1 MGKIKLQTSKNLLI
15 GAHVSI
21 AGGLHLAFERGASI
35 GCKTIQIFTKSNNQ
49 WKSKPLTDEEIKLYK
64 AAERK
69 FKIHPV
75 ATHDSYLINLCAADN
90 EILKKSRHAFTDELQ
105 RCEALGIPY
114 LIFHPGSHVGAGESE
129 GINKIVESLNLAHEQ
144 TPGFKVKSVLETTAG
159 QGTAIG
165 YKFEHLRKIIDGVDE
180 PKRMAVCLDTNH
192 IFSAGYDIRTEVEY
206 VKTFKEFDAIIG
218 LKRLV
223 VIHCNDSKK
232 EFGARVDRHEHIG
245 KGAIGK
251 DAFGFIM
258 RDKRLSKI
266 PKILETPK
274 GIDMMD
280 DRMNLKILTDVAQN
294 KLEQ

>member
-1 MGKIKLQTSKNLLI
+1 LGKIKLQTSKNLLI

-21 AGGLHLAFERGASI
+21 AGGLHLAFERGARI
-35 GCKTIQIFTKSNNQ
+35 GCKTIQIFTKSSNQ
-49 WKSKPLTDEEIKLYK
+49 WKSKQLTDREIQLYK
-64 AAERK
+64 AAARK
-69 FKIHPV
+69 HKIHPV
-75 ATHDSYLINLCAADN
+75 VAHDSYLINLCAADN
-90 EILKKSRHAFTDELQ
+90 EILVKSRHTFTDELQ

-114 LIFHPGSHVGAGESE
+114 LIFHPGSHVGTGELE
-129 GINKIVESLNLAHEQ
+129 GIKKIVESLNLAHEQ
-144 TPGFKVKSVLETTAG
+144 TPRFKVKSVLETTAG

-180 PKRMAVCLDTNH
+180 PERMAVCLDTNH

-206 VKTFKEFDAIIG
+206 VKTFKEFDAIMG
-218 LKRLV
+218 LNRLV

-232 EFGARVDRHEHIG
+232 EFGSRVDRHEHIG

-280 DRMNLKILTDVAQN
+280 DRMNLRILTDVAQN